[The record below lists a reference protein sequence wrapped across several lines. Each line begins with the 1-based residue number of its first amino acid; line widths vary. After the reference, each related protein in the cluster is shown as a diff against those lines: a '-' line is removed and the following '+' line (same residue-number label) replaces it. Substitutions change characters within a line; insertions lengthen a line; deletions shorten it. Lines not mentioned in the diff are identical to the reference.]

1 MEHVTPPEAISH
13 RQLRQMLETAQTEPD
28 HHGLQAT
35 GVDACA
41 GAPDDGLATLL
52 QEWSRSSQR
61 LLAAMQASHDA
72 LAQGRSAKQ
81 LMALGALQ
89 AHLAMA
95 LRASSAALEG

>member
-1 MEHVTPPEAISH
+1 MEHVNLPAAISH
-13 RQLRQMLETAQTEPD
+13 RQLRQMLEKAQTEPD
-28 HHGLQAT
+28 HHG
-35 GVDACA
+35 
-41 GAPDDGLATLL
+41 PDGFATLL
-52 QEWSRSSQR
+52 QEWSDSSQR

-95 LRASSAALEG
+95 LRAGSAAREG